1 MKKIVSILLYATALI
16 MVWGCSSSDDDDN
29 GYGNIGEVIVTSAET
44 APDWKMTLQVPPGD
58 VQGKPNWDWDEGI
71 DPEFRQYEN
80 NMTAILYI
88 SNEMLPFTSDDD
100 RMAALI
106 DGDVREVAPRVLYD
120 QEEGIYTFML
130 FIPYDADEDM
140 VEVQYYNAQTNMTYF
155 FGECFSVQ
163 SDAIGNDEEY
173 WFTLFDYSVV
183 TFNLKDLPFNCK
195 KGDKLALFVGDVCCG
210 MMENEGGNVP
220 WTMKVFRPNED
231 GDFSKATIHYYSTE
245 KKAIYSINKP
255 LNIRISREENLV
267 FEETLSFK
275 E

>member
-29 GYGNIGEVIVTSAET
+29 GYGNIGEVVVTSAAT
-44 APDWKMTLQVPPGD
+44 APDWAVTLQMPPGD
-58 VQGKPNWDWDEGI
+58 VKGKPNWDWDEGI

-231 GDFSKATIHYYSTE
+231 GDFSKATIRYYSTE